1 MTKTERKLDTAFLSS
16 KVHVNV
22 NIDSVDHVEELPTPS
37 ETQSRRQ
44 AEKWPVEPSHSSGK
58 RKKGHSFE
66 TMTKAI
72 WGFTDMRNRRGKRSI
87 DTGESSV
94 GGDSKSVTQAITL
107 LNQHTDVDHVTY
119 CKVVQEFHNFKSR
132 ATFFAMAVDRRRAW
146 IEFIG
151 GGLQ

>member
-1 MTKTERKLDTAFLSS
+1 MTKRERKLDTAFLSS

-66 TMTKAI
+66 TMTEAI

-94 GGDSKSVTQAITL
+94 GGDSQSVTQAITL

-119 CKVVQEFHNFKSR
+119 CKV
-132 ATFFAMAVDRRRAW
+132 M
-146 IEFIG
+146 
-151 GGLQ
+151 

>member
-1 MTKTERKLDTAFLSS
+1 MTKRERKLDTAFLSS

-58 RKKGHSFE
+58 RKKGHSLE
-66 TMTKAI
+66 SMTKAI
-72 WGFTDMRNRRGKRSI
+72 WGFIDMRNWKGKRST
-87 DTGESSV
+87 DTGDSGVE
-94 GGDSKSVTQAITL
+94 GDTESVTQAITL
-107 LNQHTDVDHVTY
+107 LNQYTNVDHVTY
-119 CKVVQEFHNFKSR
+119 CKVMQELHNFKSR
-132 ATFFAMAVDRRRAW
+132 AIFFAMTVDRKKAW